1 MNPEAWQAEIEQ
13 LKAQI
18 KPLEDRIRMLRSAL
32 RGPRVEVEIIWHDHY
47 TYHDDCTLA
56 AAFQRDDDL
65 YGSPTKVSVGGA
77 EITSEQWRFDLR
89 NPYYRENVDWVHG
102 HALKEN
108 AERDRQAGVRRAQA
122 DTVAAP
128 FSGQDRVGPWVPYV
142 RGWAET
148 YPGWSGEVTHI
159 GYRRGGEDAGMSP
172 FSGMVVGESFA
183 VRIPFSGLAI
193 GHRAH

>member
-1 MNPEAWQAEIEQ
+1 MNESQIRAAIAEQNGI
-13 LKAQI
+13 I
-18 KPLEDRIRMLRSAL
+18 DRAVERRCTLRAML
-32 RGPRVEVEIIWHDHY
+32 RGPRVEVEISWHDCY
-47 TYHDDCTLA
+47 TDHDDCTLA
-56 AAFQRDDDL
+56 EAFQLEDDL

-77 EITSEQWRFDLR
+77 EITSEQWRFDPR
-89 NPYYRENVDWVHG
+89 NPQYRENVDRVHG
-102 HALKEN
+102 HALTEN

-122 DTVAAP
+122 DTIAAP

-159 GYRRGGEDAGMSP
+159 EYRRGGEDAGMSP
-172 FSGMVVGESFA
+172 FSGMVVGEPFA